1 MKLCLALGKTQ
12 NELIRSLTSKELVEW
27 MAYDRI
33 EPFGEY
39 RADLRSAIVATV
51 VNNSQGGKAKVKD
64 FIPTF
69 EPPKKQTP
77 EEMVALCGM
86 YVKIKR
92 GKA

>member
-1 MKLCLALGKTQ
+1 LESLSNDDLA
-12 NELIRSLTSKELVEW
+12 EW
-27 MAYDRI
+27 IAYDRI

-69 EPPKKQTP
+69 EPPKKQTA
-77 EEMVALCGM
+77 EEMSAM
-86 YVKIKR
+86 FKAFAMSKR
-92 GKA
+92 GK